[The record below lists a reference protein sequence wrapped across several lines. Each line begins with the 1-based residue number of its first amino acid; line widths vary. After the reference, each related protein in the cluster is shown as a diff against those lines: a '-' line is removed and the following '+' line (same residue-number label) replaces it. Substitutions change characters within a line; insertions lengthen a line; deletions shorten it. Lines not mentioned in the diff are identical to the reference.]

1 MYQLENDTR
10 LIDECFNSHFLTL
23 NKLNNYDVNDVN
35 IIFLLKNVTQLF
47 CNRENNKEIEEDI
60 FLLLY
65 TK

>member
-10 LIDECFNSHFLTL
+10 LIDECFNSYFLTL